1 MEYFDNAASTRV
13 LEEAAKAA
21 MDVMLNSYG
30 NASSLHRLGLESYEI
45 LNSCRKEIAKVYLR
59 QENEIIFTS
68 GATESSNIA
77 ILGTSKRDR
86 KKKKIIT
93 SSVEHKATE
102 NCLNYLEQKGYEI
115 VRIKERNNVFYAKDF
130 VDCVDENTLMIS
142 VMHVNNENGLILPVE
157 DIARMAKGV
166 NKEILVHV
174 DAAQSFL
181 KLPLKLDN
189 IDLLSASGHK
199 VNAPKGIG
207 FLFAKEGTKISPI
220 SYGGGQEFMLRP
232 GTQATALIKALEVAV
247 KYHVEKRSRLEE
259 KYRELKD
266 IFVESLKENE
276 RIYFNFNES
285 CIPSI
290 VNISVKGIR
299 SQVFLQALEEKG
311 FLVSSGAACSKNKD
325 NKTLINLGYSKERA
339 DTAIRISFGIDTTKD
354 SVLEL
359 IDAINYVEKTVLKYC

>member
-1 MEYFDNAASTRV
+1 MEYFDNAASTKV
-13 LEEAAKAA
+13 LEDAAKAA
-21 MDVMLNSYG
+21 LDVMVNRYG
-30 NASSLHRLGLESYEI
+30 NASSLHSLGLESNEI
-45 LNSCRKEIAKVYLR
+45 LSSCRKEIAKFYLR
-59 QENEIIFTS
+59 KANEIIFTS

-77 ILGTSKRDR
+77 IFGAVKRNR

-102 NCLNYLEQKGYEI
+102 NCLNHLEQKGYEI
-115 VRIKERNNVFYAKDF
+115 VRIKPRENIFYAKDF
-130 VDCVDENTLMIS
+130 IDCVDENTLMIS
-142 VMHVNNENGLILPVE
+142 IMHVNNENGLILPVE
-157 DIARMAKGV
+157 DIARMAKAI
-166 NKEILVHV
+166 NEEILVHV

-181 KLPLKLDN
+181 KLPLNLNN

-207 FLFAKEGTKISPI
+207 FLFAKEGAKISPI
-220 SYGGGQEFMLRP
+220 SYGGGQEFSLRP

-247 KYHVEKRSRLEE
+247 KYHVEERDQLEK
-259 KYRELKD
+259 KYKELKE
-266 IFVESLKENE
+266 IFVESLKKNE
-276 RIYFNFNES
+276 RIFFNFNEN

-339 DTAIRISFGIDTTKD
+339 DTAIRISFGVETTKD
-354 SVLEL
+354 SVLGL
-359 IDAINYVEKTVLKYC
+359 IDAINYVEDSVLKYC

>member
-13 LEEAAKAA
+13 LEKAA
-21 MDVMLNSYG
+21 RAALDVMINRYG
-30 NASSLHRLGLESYEI
+30 NASSLHRLGLESHEI
-45 LNSCRKEIAKVYLR
+45 LNSCRKEIAKFYLR
-59 QENEIIFTS
+59 KGSEIIFTS

-77 ILGTSKRDR
+77 IFGATKRNR

-93 SSVEHKATE
+93 SVVEHKATE

-115 VRIKERNNVFYAKDF
+115 VRIKPRGNIFYAEDF
-130 VDCVDENTLMIS
+130 ADCVDENTLMIS

-157 DIARMAKGV
+157 DIAKMVKRV
-166 NKEILVHV
+166 NEEILVHV

-181 KLPLKLDN
+181 KLPLNLDN

-207 FLFAKEGTKISPI
+207 FLFAKKGTKISPI
-220 SYGGGQEFMLRP
+220 SYGGGQEFLLRP
-232 GTQATALIKALEVAV
+232 GTQATALIKAFEVAV
-247 KYHVEKRSRLEE
+247 KYHVEQRDSLEK
-259 KYRELKD
+259 KYKELKE

-276 RIYFNFNES
+276 RIYFNFNDS
-285 CIPSI
+285 CISSI

-339 DTAIRISFGIDTTKD
+339 DTAVRISFGIETTKEK
-354 SVLEL
+354 VLRL